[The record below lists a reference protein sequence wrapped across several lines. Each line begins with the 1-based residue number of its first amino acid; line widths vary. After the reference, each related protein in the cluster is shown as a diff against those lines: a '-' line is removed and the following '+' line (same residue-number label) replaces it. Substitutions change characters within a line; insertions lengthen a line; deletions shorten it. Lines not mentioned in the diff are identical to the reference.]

1 MRSLYIQLLNAKSDF
16 FKMEAAGGIT
26 LVIAAIVALVIANS
40 PLAFLYN
47 HILNEVHFGIDI
59 PGMHLNKSVLHW
71 VNDGLMVI
79 FFFLVGLEIKRELIR
94 GQLAGFEK
102 ALLPT
107 VAAIGGM
114 AVPALIFWLI
124 NKETPATLSGWAIP
138 SATDIAFA
146 LGVLALLGSRA
157 PVSLKVLLTAI
168 AVIDDLGAI
177 IIIAIFYSHGLNIL
191 SLVVAGLALAALII
205 LNRMNVGRISVYLF
219 FSLILWLGVLE
230 SGVHATIAGVLAA
243 LCVPLHVRK
252 RPDYSPSM
260 VLEKRL
266 HTVVA
271 FAILPVFAFANA
283 GVSFQG
289 LSLHSLF
296 DPVTLGII
304 CGLFIGKQI
313 GIFAVLFT
321 MIKLK
326 LSPRPAESTWVQIY
340 GMSVLC
346 GIGFTMS
353 LFIGTLAYQNAM
365 LQAEVRLGVM
375 VGSLLSAFL
384 GYMILRFAKRAD
396 TPASRY
402 D

>member
-1 MRSLYIQLLNAKSDF
+1 MRSQIFSRWKPQ
-16 FKMEAAGGIT
+16 GGIT

-219 FSLILWLGVLE
+219 LLADIVAGGSGIGCARDDCRCSGGAVRSPACQETPRLFPVDGAGEAPSHGGCLCDPADLCVCQCRRFV
-230 SGVHATIAGVLAA
+230 SGV
-243 LCVPLHVRK
+243 K
-252 RPDYSPSM
+252 
-260 VLEKRL
+260 
-266 HTVVA
+266 
-271 FAILPVFAFANA
+271 
-283 GVSFQG
+283 
-289 LSLHSLF
+289 
-296 DPVTLGII
+296 
-304 CGLFIGKQI
+304 
-313 GIFAVLFT
+313 
-321 MIKLK
+321 
-326 LSPRPAESTWVQIY
+326 
-340 GMSVLC
+340 
-346 GIGFTMS
+346 
-353 LFIGTLAYQNAM
+353 
-365 LQAEVRLGVM
+365 
-375 VGSLLSAFL
+375 SA
-384 GYMILRFAKRAD
+384 
-396 TPASRY
+396 
-402 D
+402 

>member
-1 MRSLYIQLLNAKSDF
+1 MRSLYVQLLNAKSEF
-16 FKMEAAGGIT
+16 FRMEAAGGIT
-26 LVIAAIVALVIANS
+26 LVAAAIVALVIANS

-59 PGMHLNKSVLHW
+59 PDMHLNKSVLHW

-79 FFFLVGLEIKRELIR
+79 FFFLVGLEIKRELVR

-107 VAAIGGM
+107 VAAMGGM

-124 NKETPATLSGWAIP
+124 NMETPETLAGWAIP

-205 LNRMNVGRISVYLF
+205 LNRMNVGRISVYMF

-271 FAILPVFAFANA
+271 FAILPIFAFANA

-326 LSPRPAESTWVQIY
+326 LSPRPVESTWLQIY

-353 LFIGTLAYQNAM
+353 LFIGTLAYQNAL

-375 VGSLLSAFL
+375 AGSLLSAFL
-384 GYMILRFAKRAD
+384 GYMILRFAKRPD
-396 TPASRY
+396 TPGSRY